1 MEPTALKLSLQIDAI
16 LATLLAGSHGNRCTL
31 RLDHEGFDWSVAIP
45 CSEALRP
52 GVKSLKGDGSINQRA
67 AATARWIE
75 KHRRNLVQPD
85 LSDGADPA
93 PPPALLKVYGV
104 KAQMLSPIFRADGW
118 LQGWISVHYLDGPHA
133 ISKAE
138 IAALDQ
144 ANAEIRR
151 LTGIGGAWPPAA

>member
-1 MEPTALKLSLQIDAI
+1 MAMTADQLAQQMDGV
-16 LATLLAGSHGNRCTL
+16 LATLLAGSHGSRCTL
-31 RLDHEGFDWSVAIP
+31 RLDHEAFGWSVAIP
-45 CSEALRP
+45 CSEALLP

-67 AATARWIE
+67 AATAQWIE

-104 KAQMLSPIFRADGW
+104 KAQMLSPIFRADNW
-118 LQGWISVHYLDGPHA
+118 LQGWISVHYLDGA
-133 ISKAE
+133 YDISEAE

-151 LTGIGGAWPPAA
+151 LTGIGGVWPPAR